1 MAGKA
6 LKDITALCKCPAC
19 GEIKRMHY
27 LCPTCAAKLRKMMN
41 KHSHGEQQRRETT
54 RHWKMSK
61 QYLTAHTVDNAHR
74 TDIFSLAATTTALL
88 SVSGSSNVAIRT
100 TTEPTYPLVQSLDRA
115 HKLGI
120 HHICTART
128 GTGNVAATAG
138 FGGDIKIWRRKQ
150 DGRDDSWELW
160 WDIAPS
166 KSGGDIWAIAM
177 SADEGYLACT
187 THDGKIKV
195 WDLNR
200 KEIEQTYETGGGAGG
215 SFGMAVDLSR
225 DGKLTASGHQSG
237 AVYVFNNDA
246 GRLSYSLPGL
256 IKPVRTVAFSP
267 GCKRLAAAGNA
278 GIIALYD
285 METGEHVGNLA
296 PSTNNNAWITC
307 LDWND
312 TGSHLL
318 SGSLDGKVRVWDV
331 NQDKS
336 ELEIKA
342 TILDDRAIQEYWKE
356 LESQRKAKRVHQD
369 SLPMSEKILR
379 YFDVSSQYGPCV
391 GLSRLKRWQRAERLG
406 LKPPIEVLAVLL
418 KDDTRK
424 DEASQQAHMDY
435 ILNLTAVGSS

>member
-1 MAGKA
+1 M
-6 LKDITALCKCPAC
+6 
-19 GEIKRMHY
+19 
-27 LCPTCAAKLRKMMN
+27 
-41 KHSHGEQQRRETT
+41 
-54 RHWKMSK
+54 
-61 QYLTAHTVDNAHR
+61 
-74 TDIFSLAATTTALL
+74 
-88 SVSGSSNVAIRT
+88 
-100 TTEPTYPLVQSLDRA
+100 QSLDRA

-246 GRLSYSLPGL
+246 GRLSYSLPGRPASRVS
-256 IKPVRTVAFSP
+256 IVSTCPD
-267 GCKRLAAAGNA
+267 NA
-278 GIIALYD
+278 VSRPDQAR
-285 METGEHVGNLA
+285 
-296 PSTNNNAWITC
+296 S
-307 LDWND
+307 
-312 TGSHLL
+312 
-318 SGSLDGKVRVWDV
+318 
-331 NQDKS
+331 
-336 ELEIKA
+336 
-342 TILDDRAIQEYWKE
+342 
-356 LESQRKAKRVHQD
+356 D
-369 SLPMSEKILR
+369 S
-379 YFDVSSQYGPCV
+379 C
-391 GLSRLKRWQRAERLG
+391 
-406 LKPPIEVLAVLL
+406 VLAGLQTL
-418 KDDTRK
+418 SSGWQCWDHCPLRHGDGRARGESCPKH
-424 DEASQQAHMDY
+424 QQ
-435 ILNLTAVGSS
+435 